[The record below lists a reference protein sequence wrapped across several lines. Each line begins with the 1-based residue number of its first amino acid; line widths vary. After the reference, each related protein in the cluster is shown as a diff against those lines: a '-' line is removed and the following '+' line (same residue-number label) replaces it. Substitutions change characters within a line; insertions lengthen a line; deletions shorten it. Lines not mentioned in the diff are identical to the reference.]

1 MWGFACDLF
10 HGRDGAQFRFWQFG
24 ALFCGKKKISRRSL
38 SLHFYVIRVIINFL
52 LIINVVVAFYPRRR
66 KRTNAPSVV
75 VVLLFFE
82 TREKEREL
90 CSSLSFVL

>member
-24 ALFCGKKKISRRSL
+24 ALFCRQEKDIAFSFRT
-38 SLHFYVIRVIINFL
+38 FIYVIRVIINFL